1 MSNLKDTDFE
11 DLFRRASEKYP
22 LRTDSA
28 DWDRMA
34 AALEK
39 DPPEPPDGDEVTEK
53 RRKRR
58 FLWLFLL
65 LPLAGGGYYV
75 LQGHGHRMD
84 VAGTSTVRVGTGG
97 NEVSGGGAHAKESAG
112 GAATTSAG

>member
-1 MSNLKDTDFE
+1 MPNLKDNDLD

-22 LRTDSA
+22 LRTDSS

-39 DPPEPPDGDEVTEK
+39 DANLSQDDDLNDPGK
-53 RRKRR
+53 SRGRR

-65 LPLAGGGYYV
+65 LPLAGAGYYTWH
-75 LQGHGHRMD
+75 LTGSQNHSHGTN
-84 VAGTSTVRVGTGG
+84 V
-97 NEVSGGGAHAKESAG
+97 VSGTTGTQSATAFAHSGTTTAKS
-112 GAATTSAG
+112 